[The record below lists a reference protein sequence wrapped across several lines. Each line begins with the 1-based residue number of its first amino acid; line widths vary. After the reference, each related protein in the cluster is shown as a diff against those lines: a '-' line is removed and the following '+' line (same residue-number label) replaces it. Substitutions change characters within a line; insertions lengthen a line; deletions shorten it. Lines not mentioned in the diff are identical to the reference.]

1 MLVRLF
7 NKSDRFDSDAEKQ
20 HEDDQVVLILVVV
33 PTSRQPKNDRLFPIV
48 FIYFVT
54 SERMVRFLNKSD
66 RFDSDANPQ
75 RIIVHFSRD
84 SPCYRGRGI
93 SAKGRFST
101 NTSNDGKPKYEPLP
115 LVIKSLS
122 LD

>member
-20 HEDDQVVLILVVV
+20 HEDDQVVLIVVVV

-75 RIIVHFSRD
+75 RIVHFSRD

-122 LD
+122 YN